1 MMIFLILALFVVSG
15 DVFFVFH
22 VEGFTIR
29 LFQLLII
36 PVIFVGV
43 RKLWRDP
50 RSKQWPIGY
59 KSLLTWALFVLI
71 FVPNTSFIPRN
82 VGYMG
87 WLLLNIL
94 LVIGITGAINTEA
107 KLVHLLQWYIY
118 SFAFC
123 AVFGLVQFFAP
134 LFGLPGLLVQQWWF
148 PGLIARINGFNY
160 EPSYY
165 ATYMLAGWILID
177 YLRYRKV
184 VIVPGLNIIFG
195 LVTVSILLS
204 TSRIGWLVMFVW
216 FAVRVFWHFQE
227 SGIMVPWRA
236 IILGGFSC
244 AVLISLFMSH
254 YGIAGEDLSF
264 LGSGLGLFGATTTH
278 SSDTRIGTALDTLN
292 VFFEHPIIGVSLGGV
307 APAIGGNRNDSI
319 IDQESTKD
327 DEGTCVT
334 AEVLAASG
342 IFGFIPFVLY
352 MYGLM
357 WTPIHLTDNS
367 DLGLCVK
374 ALTWSLI
381 MVFLALQ
388 FSPTI
393 LRAPFWLHI
402 GILSAAYRVFR
413 ASQRSR
419 RLVAALHQLQNPAT
433 AV

>member
-264 LGSGLGLFGATTTH
+264 LGS
-278 SSDTRIGTALDTLN
+278 
-292 VFFEHPIIGVSLGGV
+292 SLGGV